1 MESRKAVLECFSL
14 FVHVTSAHGIVLW
27 QDMRSVR
34 GALWR
39 IPNMVTWWSTFPSL
53 ALWFHLFLTDWTK
66 FDFEAQ
72 SKKYKIQRCLP
83 TCSQG
88 HPWQSYLWQSYT
100 SLPQSP
106 TFSVWPPFWSRHP
119 SLFWTEGHRN
129 RCPNLRPRN
138 EVGTSNVR
146 NWILHFAV
154 KKREKSTS
162 ALSFSCNLDPGVFT
176 LFFSYSFIDSYS
188 SHHPS
193 DLFRFELWGSSFT
206 SFSGSFNQAQN
217 SKVLS
222 RYQSTS
228 TSLKAITIS
237 SCSCA
242 ATNVIRT
249 ASHLPPEQKCSSH
262 LWRFKGRLSSGR
274 PNIATWRSS
283 WLFAFSFL
291 RTDIG
296 MIWSRIGS
304 NMVGHGKVL
313 IWDLCADHVWMLSLQ
328 RLISLVVLWLAG
340 AIDQGKHCDSW

>member
-162 ALSFSCNLDPGVFT
+162 ALSFLQSRPRSLYIV
-176 LFFSYSFIDSYS
+176 LFIFI
-188 SHHPS
+188 HWFIFITPS
-193 DLFRFELWGSSFT
+193 E
-206 SFSGSFNQAQN
+206 
-217 SKVLS
+217 
-222 RYQSTS
+222 
-228 TSLKAITIS
+228 
-237 SCSCA
+237 
-242 ATNVIRT
+242 
-249 ASHLPPEQKCSSH
+249 
-262 LWRFKGRLSSGR
+262 R
-274 PNIATWRSS
+274 P
-283 WLFAFSFL
+283 
-291 RTDIG
+291 
-296 MIWSRIGS
+296 
-304 NMVGHGKVL
+304 
-313 IWDLCADHVWMLSLQ
+313 
-328 RLISLVVLWLAG
+328 ISLWTLRIKLHFVQRKFQPSSKLKGTFQVP
-340 AIDQGKHCDSW
+340 KHVYVFEGNYNLQLLLCCYKCN